1 MAAMM
6 LSASTT
12 VVLAVIVSLGGASQL
27 AHKYANACS
36 DKALEINGNW
46 YCEPNSVQA
55 VTYTGFQTDGQYSR
69 VTSMEQGECSSE
81 AQVFNSSL
89 GSIGSGNDL
98 SWHFRGPLQLDQFA
112 YYTLSS
118 STEKKRNLRPSF
130 HERRHGHNVVYKR
143 QVAREKV
150 MEIEKRHIVE
160 IQKRAVCDPVTVTF
174 NGVAV
179 SWLNLWNGY
188 SNVPSSVCYHTATTT
203 AKASTKASSATST
216 QPTTV
221 VTNGRTT
228 TITYTVVYASTAT
241 STVTGSHA
249 SSLRASLASA
259 SASRSQLTAA
269 VSVSAQHTSSM
280 KATSIVKSETS
291 SPGGLSNS
299 SSSANLLSTPSSRPS
314 STNIQ
319 ATAVTPIAAGFT
331 STGSVSNSAKAS
343 SYASSSPSAC
353 AAQSSASSVIG
364 SGIFDRQAYYN
375 AATQNSVGFAFLNH
389 NGGQGSGVWDS
400 EFGNSLSYA
409 SRDAERGSA
418 TPQIFDGHLEDGVEL
433 VVMSD
438 KECGSD
444 DFCGFSRPGTVA
456 HQGFDNSEALFLME
470 FSMPITNKTGWNM
483 DTPAIW
489 ILNAQI
495 PRTLQYGKAEC
506 SCWSSG
512 CGEMDIFEVLD
523 AANTRMKSTWHGDD
537 DSGGSSYWF
546 KRPQTSRKAGV
557 LFSESN
563 EAVTIFY
570 LPDDV
575 DFSSDIDATAIVE
588 WIGSAA
594 SDGTLF
600 TL

>member
-1 MAAMM
+1 
-6 LSASTT
+6 
-12 VVLAVIVSLGGASQL
+12 
-27 AHKYANACS
+27 
-36 DKALEINGNW
+36 
-46 YCEPNSVQA
+46 
-55 VTYTGFQTDGQYSR
+55 
-69 VTSMEQGECSSE
+69 MEQGECSSE

-228 TITYTVVYASTAT
+228 TITYTVVIGVGPAY
-241 STVTGSHA
+241 
-249 SSLRASLASA
+249 
-259 SASRSQLTAA
+259 
-269 VSVSAQHTSSM
+269 
-280 KATSIVKSETS
+280 IVHE
-291 SPGGLSNS
+291 SN
-299 SSSANLLSTPSSRPS
+299 
-314 STNIQ
+314 
-319 ATAVTPIAAGFT
+319 V
-331 STGSVSNSAKAS
+331 
-343 SYASSSPSAC
+343 
-353 AAQSSASSVIG
+353 
-364 SGIFDRQAYYN
+364 DRK
-375 AATQNSVGFAFLNH
+375 NSVGFAFLNH